1 MADSLSDLLIS
12 TLSFAPISR
21 IRRNH
26 GLEHATVHILS
37 ERHPGVGIAGRSTPG
52 GFYIYG
58 DLTVEQ
64 VKSAA
69 DEAVA
74 RLRAGESRLTIHP
87 GCGTNLVASGMMA
100 GMAVFAA
107 TGLGKRRS
115 RWESLPTAI
124 TAATLALLASQPV
137 GPLLQERIT
146 TSADMSTMQILGVW
160 RTNTSGLP
168 VHRVDTRS

>member
-1 MADSLSDLLIS
+1 MSILDLPLIAS
-12 TLSFAPISR
+12 T
-21 IRRNH
+21 RRNH

-37 ERHPGVGIAGRSTPG
+37 ERHPGIGIAGRSTPS

-58 DLTVEQ
+58 NLAVEQ
-64 VKSAA
+64 IESAA
-69 DEAVA
+69 AEALA

-100 GMAVFAA
+100 GMAAFAA

-115 RWESLPTAI
+115 RWEALPTAI
-124 TAATLALLASQPV
+124 TAATLALLVSQPV
-137 GPLLQERIT
+137 GPLIQERIT

-160 RTNTSGLP
+160 RTNSGGLP
-168 VHRVDTRS
+168 VHRVDTQS